1 MYCTRVGS
9 SLIFKLYTKLERLA
23 RGQTLHLIRPI
34 RNLREKSFITL
45 SPEED
50 YRYTAHRDDSYDIA
64 NITTYNKNHCNYD
77 LVRRKSYRLMA
88 GAKCSR

>member
-1 MYCTRVGS
+1 LQGDKHSILSGPFVIYE
-9 SLIFKLYTKLERLA
+9 K
-23 RGQTLHLIRPI
+23 
-34 RNLREKSFITL
+34 KSFITL